1 MTIRLP
7 GRRSAALLTLLTT
20 CSVTA
25 MALAAP
31 AAGVTP
37 AAKKGTTL
45 VGTVSW
51 TTTITT
57 ALDVPEG
64 DATTGTETTSVSM
77 KVKMSKR
84 PAAATWQVEDNGS
97 TYAATYTLASER
109 KERDFFGTV
118 DCTVTHAVNATA
130 GGPLPKR
137 PTSTSA
143 PAMFSNITP
152 GTSALSAKTKV
163 MTLTPILRWEGTDT
177 VTYTGSGNSP
187 CTNAQDVDP
196 VDGSLAPTSDA
207 RKICFPKG
215 TKPSQISASAGTL
228 VGAWN
233 NGKKTFVFDCTQ
245 SWPDGEGRTITLEV
259 KGALKLK

>member
-1 MTIRLP
+1 MAHDDQPHEPSHDRVPHCPGSLLP
-7 GRRSAALLTLLTT
+7 RRCLPRSSGRQHDA
-20 CSVTA
+20 
-25 MALAAP
+25 
-31 AAGVTP
+31 
-37 AAKKGTTL
+37 AAKKGTSL

-77 KVKMSKR
+77 NVKMSKR
-84 PAAATWQVEDNGS
+84 PAADTWQVEDNGS
-97 TYAATYTLASER
+97 SYAATYTLASER

-130 GGPLPKR
+130 GGP
-137 PTSTSA
+137 TAEASDQHQA
-143 PAMFSNITP
+143 PAMFTEISP
-152 GTSALSAKTKV
+152 GTSAFSAKTKV

-196 VDGSLAPTSDA
+196 VDGSWLD
-207 RKICFPKG
+207 
-215 TKPSQISASAGTL
+215 
-228 VGAWN
+228 
-233 NGKKTFVFDCTQ
+233 
-245 SWPDGEGRTITLEV
+245 E
-259 KGALKLK
+259 